1 MKYPWFE
8 GIVLALG
15 SVAVVG
21 SMFVGAGP
29 APQSAEVVAQLL
41 IILVLAGALHWGRN
55 GGFIAALVATAVY
68 VGLRMP
74 LLNAAG
80 LTTDALIL
88 IGIRVLT
95 YAVVGIVGGEIA
107 GRVKYLLA
115 RLEDTAMIDSCTG
128 AYSACHA
135 SKVITSGLGAWDR
148 YQTPFSVIVLRVRP
162 MVWKS
167 LRPARARALMR
178 QIASALRNDV
188 RMVDDVAFRTDGEFL
203 VLLPST
209 DHDGASVASDR
220 LGAMVRDML
229 GTNESE
235 VTCEVLSCSSDAARL
250 ATLARELAPESAD
263 AGPGRRASDLSAS
276 ASVATSQEPTA

>member
-21 SMFVGAGP
+21 SMLVGTGA

-55 GGFIAALVATAVY
+55 GGFIAALIATAIY
-68 VGLRMP
+68 VALRMP

-88 IGIRVLT
+88 IAIRVLT
-95 YAVVGIVGGEIA
+95 YAVVGIAGGEVA

-115 RLEDTAMIDSCTG
+115 RLQDTAMIDGCTG

-135 SKVITSGLGAWDR
+135 SKTITSGLGAWER
-148 YQTPFSVIVLRVRP
+148 YQTPFSVIVLRIRP
-162 MVWKS
+162 TVWKS
-167 LRPARARALMR
+167 LRPARVRAMMR
-178 QIASALRNDV
+178 QVASVLRNDV
-188 RMVDDVAFRTDGEFL
+188 RMVDDIAFRADGEFL
-203 VLLPST
+203 ALLPST
-209 DHDGASVASDR
+209 DLAGARIASDR
-220 LGAMVRDML
+220 LADLVRETL
-229 GTNESE
+229 GTNDSE
-235 VTCEVLSCSSDAARL
+235 VTAEVLSCTKDAVRL
-250 ATLARELAPESAD
+250 AALARELAPEGTDVGFEQRAGD
-263 AGPGRRASDLSAS
+263 ATTPAP
-276 ASVATSQEPTA
+276 VAAPQEPTA